1 MEELDL
7 KELLNYYLKRMP
19 IIILITLLAIL
30 LGYGYIEYY
39 QVPMYHGK
47 TTIILIQKNDNQTG
61 TQNNI
66 NETENQLNVNE
77 KLVTTYSEIIKS
89 RRVLEQVKTNLE
101 LKESLKTLSDNIE
114 VDSVSDTS
122 IIEITVSN
130 ENAKQAAIIANQLAE
145 VFKSEITE
153 LYNLENISIID
164 EAIAEN
170 NPYNVNI
177 PKQMLIYIS
186 LGIIISCMFIFI
198 MYYFDNT
205 IKNRKEIETKL
216 DIPVL
221 GEVPLSLKLV
231 KKAKKEASAKKKTK
245 DKFSKRIKKRIQN
258 LKEKQAQKKKISQEK
273 RIQKLNK
280 KQALTKQSKKET
292 KPDHIKIESKEV
304 AKKEKKT
311 TKPKKKTAKEEPKDT
326 KNNKTKKKVTTSKAT
341 AKKNESNTSN
351 QKKKTTT
358 KNKTTTKKNQEK
370 R

>member
-7 KELLNYYLKRMP
+7 KELLYYYLKRMP
-19 IIILITLLAIL
+19 IIILTTLLAIL
-30 LGYGYIEYY
+30 LGYSYIEYY

-47 TTIILIQKNDNQTG
+47 TTIILIQKNNNPTG

-77 KLVTTYSEIIKS
+77 RLVTTYSEIIKS
-89 RRVLEQVKTNLE
+89 RRVLEQVKNNLA
-101 LKESLKTLSDNIE
+101 LKESIKSLSDNIE
-114 VDSVSDTS
+114 VDSVSDTA
-122 IIEITVSN
+122 IIEIIVSN
-130 ENAKQAAIIANQLAE
+130 KNANQAAIIANQLAQ
-145 VFKSEITE
+145 VFKNEITE

-186 LGIIISCMFIFI
+186 LGIIISCIFVFI

-216 DIPVL
+216 DVPIL

-231 KKAKKEASAKKKTK
+231 KKAKKEASLMTKAKAKLSSKINKT
-245 DKFSKRIKKRIQN
+245 IQN
-258 LKEKQAQKKKISQEK
+258 LKEKQSQKKKTSQEK
-273 RIQKLNK
+273 RLKLKEQKKLKKPNK
-280 KQALTKQSKKET
+280 EQSLTKSSKKET
-292 KPDHIKIESKEV
+292 KSNNIKKKSKDIEKN
-304 AKKEKKT
+304 T
-311 TKPKKKTAKEEPKDT
+311 NTKKKTIKEEIKDK
-326 KNNKTKKKVTTSKAT
+326 KNNKTTKKTSPSKETSKKKETNTTSK
-341 AKKNESNTSN
+341 KK
-351 QKKKTTT
+351 
-358 KNKTTTKKNQEK
+358 KTTTKKNQEK